1 MWFLKFLLFIVIIYI
16 VGYLFFRFALPWILK
31 RFVRRIAKK
40 MNVPFEEAPKKKKTG
55 EINIDYV
62 PENNTNENQKNIDGE
77 YVDFEEIK

>member
-1 MWFLKFLLFIVIIYI
+1 MWFLKFLLFIVIIYV

-31 RFVRRIAKK
+31 RFVRKIAKK
-40 MNVPFEEAPKKKKTG
+40 MNVPFEEPPKKKKTG

-62 PENNTNENQKNIDGE
+62 PENNTNENQKNVDGE